1 MKRIFTI
8 LSIYLFISLQA
19 NAQLVI
25 NEIDYDQPGVDD
37 AEFIELYNAG
47 SAGINLGDYMVKLF
61 NGNVT
66 SNVFY
71 DSIQLPATTLNA
83 GDYFVIGMAGVIN
96 TDLLFTASVQNG
108 SPDAVV
114 IYQNSTGSNID
125 IVSYEGDCIAPYL
138 EGSGVPLAQS
148 DTLQSDSVAG
158 AYLSI
163 ARFPDGTDSNNNSAD
178 FNRVCSTPGYA
189 NVNTS
194 SGCAPTTGIKQIEN
208 KISFSAYPNP
218 SKGIV
223 YVNLSK
229 LNLKDVTILVT
240 DILGKEIMQSSLGD
254 FNGVYGI
261 DLNKYHNGFYF
272 VKVISSEG
280 EAAKRIILSK

>member
-8 LSIYLFISLQA
+8 LSISLFLSLQV

-47 SAGINLGDYMVKLF
+47 SAGVNLGDYMVKLF

-71 DSIQLPATTLNA
+71 DSIQLPAQTLNA
-83 GDYFVIGMAGVIN
+83 GDYFVIGMTGVHN
-96 TDLLFTASVQNG
+96 VDLVYGGSVQNG
-108 SPDAVV
+108 SPDAV
-114 IYQNSTGSNID
+114 ILYQNSTGSNVD

-148 DTLQSDSVAG
+148 DTLQSDSIAG

-163 ARFPDGTDSNNNSAD
+163 ARFPDGTDTNNNSAD
-178 FNRVCSTPGYA
+178 FNRVCATPGTA
-189 NVNTS
+189 NVNTNT
-194 SGCAPTTGIKQIEN
+194 GCAATTGIFKVEN
-208 KISFSAYPNP
+208 KISFSVYPNP
-218 SKGIV
+218 SKGMIH
-223 YVNLSK
+223 VNLSK
-229 LNLKDVTILVT
+229 ANLKEVTILVT
-240 DILGKEIMQSSLGD
+240 DILGKEIVQTSLGN
-254 FNGVYGI
+254 FNGVYSV
-261 DLNKYHNGFYF
+261 DLSKFHNGFYF